1 MKVIQV
7 ILYLTSVS
15 HMVYCRAL
23 QGDPNTSAN
32 ISRHDIDC
40 DSEGALIS
48 QFNDIF
54 IELSGNGT
62 NDNDINIRNET
73 VR

>member
-7 ILYLTSVS
+7 ILYLTSVC
-15 HMVYCRAL
+15 HLVCCRPL

-40 DSEGALIS
+40 DSGGALIS

-54 IELSGNGT
+54 IELST
-62 NDNDINIRNET
+62 SDNDINISNET